1 MPVFPVPYKVV
12 GLDAYG
18 KYRIPSARLKN
29 WDYGSNALYFVTI
42 CTENK
47 ICYFGN
53 IRDGEMHLS
62 DLGQLA
68 TTYWLEIE
76 NKFPFVVLGYFVV
89 MPNHIHGIINIDKK
103 LIIDNCRD
111 AIYRVSN
118 SISNSVSNDENVN
131 ITDAT
136 NQDAINQDATNQ
148 DAINQDATNQDAIN
162 QDAINRVSTVKQ
174 IGGVTGN
181 NNPML
186 HENLSRFIHWYK
198 GRCTF
203 EMRKIYPEFT
213 WQPRFHEHI
222 IRDEESYLK
231 IVEYI
236 QNNPLKWQED
246 KYFL

>member
-1 MPVFPVPYKVV
+1 MIDKYK
-12 GLDAYG
+12 G

-29 WDYGSNALYFVTI
+29 WDYGSNAPYFVTI

-53 IRDGEMHLS
+53 INDGEMHLS

-68 TTYWLEIE
+68 NKYWLEIE
-76 NKFPFVVLGYFVV
+76 NKFPFAILEDFVV

-103 LIIDNCRD
+103 LISDDRRD
-111 AIYRVSN
+111 AIYRVSFDRV
-118 SISNSVSNDENVN
+118 SFDRVSNSVSNSSIADENAN
-131 ITDAT
+131 ITGSI
-136 NQDAINQDATNQ
+136 NKNPDAINP
-148 DAINQDATNQDAIN
+148 
-162 QDAINRVSTVKQ
+162 DAINRVSTVKR
-174 IGGVTGN
+174 IGGITGN

-203 EMRKIYPEFT
+203 EMRKIYPKFS

>member
-1 MPVFPVPYKVV
+1 MIDKYK
-12 GLDAYG
+12 G

-29 WDYGSNALYFVTI
+29 WDYGSNAPYFVTI

-53 IRDGEMHLS
+53 IKDGEMHLS

-68 TTYWLEIE
+68 NKYWLEIK
-76 NKFPFVVLGYFVV
+76 NKFPFVVLDYFVV

-103 LIIDNCRD
+103 LIIDDCRD
-111 AIYRVSN
+111 AIYRVSDN
-118 SISNSVSNDENVN
+118 RVSDSSIADENAN
-131 ITDAT
+131 ITNAI
-136 NQDAINQDATNQ
+136 NPDAINP
-148 DAINQDATNQDAIN
+148 DAINP
-162 QDAINRVSTVKQ
+162 DAINRVSTVKQ

-203 EMRKIYPEFT
+203 EMRKIYPKFS

-231 IVEYI
+231 ITEYI
-236 QNNPLKWQED
+236 QTNPLRWQED
-246 KYFL
+246 KYYG

>member
-1 MPVFPVPYKVV
+1 MIDKYK
-12 GLDAYG
+12 G

-29 WDYGSNALYFVTI
+29 WDYGSNAPYFVTI

-53 IRDGEMHLS
+53 IKDGEMYLS

-68 TTYWLEIE
+68 NKYWLEIE
-76 NKFPFVVLGYFVV
+76 NKFPFAILEDFVV

-103 LIIDNCRD
+103 LINDNCRD

-118 SISNSVSNDENVN
+118 SVYDSVSIADENAN
-131 ITDAT
+131 IT
-136 NQDAINQDATNQ
+136 NAINQDV
-148 DAINQDATNQDAIN
+148 
-162 QDAINRVSTVKQ
+162 INRVSTVKQ

-203 EMRKIYPEFT
+203 EMRKIYPKFS

-246 KYFL
+246 KYFV